1 MQHRYIEIDTPVLV
15 RRPGTEVHLG
25 YFSSQWRDIQ
35 GREKKFWL
43 RSSPELHMKIALGA
57 GLERIY
63 QFASCFRNDGELGP
77 IHRPEFTMLEYYETA
92 IDFESFIARTEN
104 LIRAG
109 LVELAAAIPSANHF
123 QMPATVPRFSVYEAF
138 KEFAG
143 VTLVDEDPDLAKL
156 CIQAGVQSVRPDDDF
171 ETAFFK
177 TLMEKVETGLAQWP
191 AAILLDYPPSQAAL
205 SQVVDGCAKRFE
217 IYANRV
223 ELCNGFLEL
232 LDPAA
237 NRKRLDESDLRRKSM
252 GKEVTDDEPEFH
264 RALAQGIPKCC
275 GNALGFDRLLML
287 ALGADN
293 LLAARAW
300 SFP

>member
-1 MQHRYIEIDTPVLV
+1 MIAPNPLKQSILARGALRRGLSDFFVQHRYIEIDTPVLV

-92 IDFESFIARTEN
+92 IDFESFIARTED

-156 CIQAGVQSVRPDDDF
+156 CI
-171 ETAFFK
+171 
-177 TLMEKVETGLAQWP
+177 
-191 AAILLDYPPSQAAL
+191 
-205 SQVVDGCAKRFE
+205 
-217 IYANRV
+217 
-223 ELCNGFLEL
+223 
-232 LDPAA
+232 
-237 NRKRLDESDLRRKSM
+237 
-252 GKEVTDDEPEFH
+252 
-264 RALAQGIPKCC
+264 
-275 GNALGFDRLLML
+275 
-287 ALGADN
+287 
-293 LLAARAW
+293 
-300 SFP
+300 